1 MEQGRGQ
8 RTWAYL
14 GTVPTGVEEAAREE
28 IGDKL
33 RPAAVRSTMG
43 KVRLE
48 RLNLR
53 VAAEI

>member
-1 MEQGRGQ
+1 MEQGRGE

-28 IGDKL
+28 IGAKL

-43 KVRLE
+43 KVRPP
-48 RLNLR
+48 
-53 VAAEI
+53 